1 MDFIKR
7 FPRWAVF
14 CAGAAIIFG
23 YLAFVVSVLAA
34 GYESARRGGVPVF
47 TDFTPKY
54 AASLLL
60 QNEPAANLY
69 IPERMFQAEIAAAQA
84 AYGGTLDQR
93 QARGIGFA
101 PWMYPPVFII
111 ALYPLAWLP
120 YLVALTAWLLVT
132 AMPYLAAVAC
142 ALRDRSAWLFAFA
155 SPPAF
160 YNLMYGQTGFLSAGL
175 VGLGLSQ
182 LYARPVLAGIC
193 IGLASF
199 KPHLGLLLPLALV
212 AGGHWKPFGI
222 ATITVVGMIVFSI
235 FAFGMDPWYG
245 MIGTAEMSSQGFQ
258 AGAYE
263 WAAMASVLGMAHLAG
278 IDAGLAWK
286 VQAVAALAAS
296 VAVIWAWR
304 QSRPQPAQL
313 GLQIA
318 VVCAATL
325 LAVPLVYCYDL
336 ALLVPAIAWIWADMR
351 QRGASGR
358 QLAFFVLAV
367 AAILPL
373 KAIAGATHFQY
384 GPLLSLVFLLI
395 ALARLQTLRRQASV
409 TTADQ
414 VGVAAQPAIS

>member
-1 MDFIKR
+1 MDLVKR

-14 CAGAAIIFG
+14 CAGAAIFVG

-34 GYESARRGGVPVF
+34 GYQSARRGDVPVF
-47 TDFTPKY
+47 TDFMPKY

-84 AYGGTLDQR
+84 AYDGTLDER
-93 QARGIGFA
+93 QARRIGFA

-120 YLVALTAWLLVT
+120 YLLSLTAWLLVT
-132 AMPYLAAVAC
+132 AIPYLAAVAS
-142 ALRDRSAWLFAFA
+142 ALRDRTAWLFAFA

-160 YNLMYGQTGFLSAGL
+160 YNIMYGQTGFLSAGL
-175 VGLGLSQ
+175 IGLGLSQ

-235 FAFGMDPWYG
+235 FDFGMDPWYG
-245 MIGTAEMSSQGFQ
+245 LIGTAELSSQGFQ

-263 WAAMASVLGMAHLAG
+263 WSAMASVLGMARLAG
-278 IDAGLAWK
+278 AELGVAWNLQ
-286 VQAVAALAAS
+286 VLAALAACA
-296 VAVIWAWR
+296 AVVWAWWQR
-304 QSRPQPAQL
+304 RPQPAQL

-325 LAVPLVYCYDL
+325 LAVPLLYCYDL
-336 ALLVPAIAWIWADMR
+336 ALLVPASAWIWADMR
-351 QRGASGR
+351 QRGVATG
-358 QLAFFVLAV
+358 QLALFVAAV

-384 GPLLSLVFLLI
+384 GPLLSLIFLLI
-395 ALARLQTLRRQASV
+395 AVSRLHVLRRQVDAIQ
-409 TTADQ
+409 DHQ
-414 VGVAAQPAIS
+414 AAPLC